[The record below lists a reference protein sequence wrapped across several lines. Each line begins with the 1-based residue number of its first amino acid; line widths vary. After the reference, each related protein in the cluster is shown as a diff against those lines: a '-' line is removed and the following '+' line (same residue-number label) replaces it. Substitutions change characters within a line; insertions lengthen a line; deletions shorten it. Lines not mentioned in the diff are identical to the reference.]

1 MRVPLFKRHKT
12 IRHVADEGGFVQFH
26 NYFHGRCIWVV
37 RAYAKF
43 HDACKGCAMSR
54 RYYCGYY
61 CRQNL
66 FIEVLP
72 ETKRLHCKRVN
83 EGDVLIGESG
93 QRYIV
98 KRDGYSLFAEKE
110 NEKEVNV

>member
-12 IRHVADEGGFVQFH
+12 IRHVADEGGRVQFR

-54 RYYCGYY
+54 RSYCGYH
-61 CRQNL
+61 CKQNL
-66 FIEVLP
+66 FLEVLP
-72 ETKRLHCKRVN
+72 ETKRLHCKRVD

-98 KRDGYSLFAEKE
+98 KRDGHSLFAEKE
-110 NEKEVNV
+110 NEKEVGV